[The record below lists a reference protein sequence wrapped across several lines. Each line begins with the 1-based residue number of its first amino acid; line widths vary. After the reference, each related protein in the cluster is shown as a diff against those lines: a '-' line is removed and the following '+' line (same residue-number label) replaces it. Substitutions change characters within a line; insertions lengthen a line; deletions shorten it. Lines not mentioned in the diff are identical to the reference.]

1 MWQAV
6 LQQWVGRCEK
16 VSPPCGVA
24 RKRPAPRRLPGRCSR
39 RCIGAQSFPCED
51 EEASFSVP
59 ITGPPP
65 ECVRTRTIGSV
76 VSKARSARPGWPAP
90 RGSSSCRWPVSGLQA
105 GLRAFPHRSTPMQW
119 HMRSVRSTRLLTVAG
134 AAQVEWSVETPASC
148 FPFHR
153 RHCRRHHQQAQV

>member
-1 MWQAV
+1 VRQR
-6 LQQWVGRCEK
+6 WVAQCAK
-16 VSPPCGVA
+16 VSPPCGEV
-24 RKRPAPRRLPGRCSR
+24 RKCPGPGPSPGRCNR
-39 RCIGAQSFPCED
+39 RSTGAPTLPCED
-51 EEASFSVP
+51 VEASFSVP

-105 GLRAFPHRSTPMQW
+105 GLRAFPHRSAPMQW
-119 HMRSVRSTRLLTVAG
+119 QMRSVRSTRLLTVAG
-134 AAQVEWSVETPASC
+134 AAQVEWDAETPTSC

-153 RHCRRHHQQAQV
+153 RHCRRHHQQMRV